1 MYPVINYIVTGEIG
15 GFSGMYIIIIGAG
28 KVGYFLAKRLTGNKH
43 TVSIIDK
50 NKLVC
55 EETAREIEALVING
69 DGCDPKILE
78 EAGISRADVIAA
90 VTGDDEDNLII
101 CQLAKERFSVQRTVG
116 RVNNPDNEHTFSE
129 LGIDIPVDSTNI
141 IAKIIEEEVSF
152 SDFVTLMSFKRGK
165 LAIVRVDLPEDSPV
179 INKEIKDII
188 LPENSVL
195 VSILRGDDVIVPK
208 GNTILKPGDDVV
220 ALTLIG
226 NEPQL
231 LNLLA
236 GKL

>member
-1 MYPVINYIVTGEIG
+1 
-15 GFSGMYIIIIGAG
+15 MYIIIIGAG
-28 KVGYFLAKRLTGNKH
+28 KVGYFLAKRLVNNKH
-43 TVSIIDK
+43 TISIIDK
-50 NKLVC
+50 NKLIC
-55 EETAREIEALVING
+55 EDVAKNIEALVING
-69 DGCDPKILE
+69 DGCDPRILE
-78 EAGISRADVIAA
+78 EAGILRADVVAA

-101 CQLAKERFSVQRTVG
+101 CQLAKERFNIQRTVG

-129 LGIDIPVDSTNI
+129 LGIDIPVDSTKI

-152 SDFVTLMSFKRGK
+152 SDFVNLMSFKRGK

-179 INKEIKDII
+179 INKEIKDIL
-188 LPENSVL
+188 LPKDSVL
-195 VSILRGDDVIVPK
+195 VSILRGEEVIVPK
-208 GNTILKPGDDVV
+208 GDTILKPGDDVV

>member
-1 MYPVINYIVTGEIG
+1 
-15 GFSGMYIIIIGAG
+15 MYILIVGAG
-28 KVGYFLAKRLTGNKH
+28 KVGYFLAKRLLKGKH
-43 TVSIIDK
+43 TVSLVDK
-50 NKLVC
+50 DRLVC
-55 EETAREIEALVING
+55 EEAAKELEALVVNG

-78 EAGISRADVIAA
+78 EAGIQRADVLAA

-101 CQLAKERFSVQRTVG
+101 CQLAKEKFNLQRTVG

-129 LGIDIPVDSTNI
+129 LGIDVPVDSTKI

-152 SDFVTLMSFKRGK
+152 SDFVNLMSFKRGK

-179 INKEIKDII
+179 INKEVKDITMP
-188 LPENSVL
+188 LDAVL
-195 VSILRGDDVIVPK
+195 VSIVRGEEVILPK
-208 GNTILKPGDDVV
+208 GNTVLKPGDDVI

-231 LNLLA
+231 LNLLV

>member
-1 MYPVINYIVTGEIG
+1 
-15 GFSGMYIIIIGAG
+15 MYIIIIGAG
-28 KVGYFLAKRLTGNKH
+28 KVGYFLAKRLVNNKH

-50 NKLVC
+50 NKFTC
-55 EETAREIEALVING
+55 EEAAKEIEALVING
-69 DGCDPKILE
+69 DGCDPRILE
-78 EAGISRADVIAA
+78 EAGILRADVVAA
-90 VTGDDEDNLII
+90 VTGDDEDNLIV
-101 CQLAKERFSVQRTVG
+101 CQLAKERFNIRRTVG

-129 LGIDIPVDSTNI
+129 LGIDVPVDSTKI

-152 SDFVTLMSFKRGK
+152 SDFVNLMSFKRGK

-188 LPENSVL
+188 LPKDSVL
-195 VSILRGDDVIVPK
+195 VSILRGEEVIVPK
-208 GNTILKPGDDVV
+208 GDTILKSGDDVV
-220 ALTLIG
+220 ALTLVG

>member
-1 MYPVINYIVTGEIG
+1 
-15 GFSGMYIIIIGAG
+15 MYIIIIGAG
-28 KVGYFLAKRLTGNKH
+28 KVGFFLAKRLIGNKH
-43 TVSIIDK
+43 TVSIVDK
-50 NKLVC
+50 NKLIC
-55 EETAREIEALVING
+55 EETARDIEALVING

-78 EAGISRADVIAA
+78 EAGISRCNVVAA

-101 CQLAKERFSVQRTVG
+101 CQLAKERFNVQRTVG
-116 RVNNPDNEHTFSE
+116 RVNNPDNEYTFSE
-129 LGIDIPVDSTNI
+129 LGIDVPVDSTQI

-152 SDFVTLMSFKRGK
+152 SDFVNLMSFKRGK
-165 LAIVRVDLPEDSPV
+165 LAIVRVDLPADSPV
-179 INKEIKDII
+179 INKEVKDVI

-195 VSILRGDDVIVPK
+195 VSILRQDDVIVPK
-208 GNTILKPGDDVV
+208 GNTVFKPGDDVV

-231 LNLLA
+231 LNLLV